1 MLVFTHTMPGEGGV
15 CGVTVEVLLEVVDFA
30 GVDFA
35 VVVAGA
41 AACVV
46 LADVLVVE
54 AAGVEAV
61 FELVVAGVLE
71 PVVDE
76 VPVVPVD
83 LLDLDFF
90 FLLVVE
96 VVDEVEELEE
106 VLGVCDVD
114 CALSPFEKTTP
125 ISSASNTGRTTLLRI
140 GKFILSISLA
150 HVLRKQYSCDIDI

>member
-1 MLVFTHTMPGEGGV
+1 
-15 CGVTVEVLLEVVDFA
+15 VEALLEVVDEVVDFA

-35 VVVAGA
+35 VIAVGVAAG
-41 AACVV
+41 VV
-46 LADVLVVE
+46 LAEVLVE

-61 FELVVAGVLE
+61 VELVVAGVLE

-76 VPVVPVD
+76 VPVVPAD

-96 VVDEVEELEE
+96 VVDGVEELEE
-106 VLGVCDVD
+106 LLGVCDVD
-114 CALSPFEKTTP
+114 CDFSSFEKTTP
-125 ISSASNTGRTTLLRI
+125 ISSASNTGGITFLRRI

-150 HVLRKQYSCDIDI
+150 HVLRKQYSCGIDI